1 MSNKKGFTLVELLA
15 VIAILAILVII
26 AMPNV
31 LNMFMNAKKSSFI
44 TEAQNVI
51 KQVTNKYIDESLK
64 GNHISTISND
74 NNPLDLSGNIKYE
87 IEIDSQGNVTS
98 YIISND
104 SYCISSS
111 KKYNE
116 LTKDDVKDDCSYE
129 SLHNVAGTLSKDFY
143 SKTGRTAKDVVSSI
157 TFYSDGRTIDATEK
171 YDVSEAQDNSIIM
184 YVNPT
189 NENSSLIDLTIV
201 ANGKI
206 MFPEDS
212 TKLFY
217 FRSEYPCGYYAVNLS
232 KLEFNSSIDTSKVK
246 SMNSMFRGIITE
258 VIDLSEFN
266 TANVEDMSSLFYESE
281 VKEIKGLEK
290 FNTSKV
296 TNMSDMFYYS
306 RATTLDLSNF
316 DTSNVTNMS
325 GMFRYS
331 SATTLDLSSF
341 DTRKVTN
348 MSGMFAWSRSSATT
362 LNLSSFDTSN
372 VTNMSYMFAATKVE
386 NLNLSV
392 FNTSNVTNMMQ
403 MFYNSPAKEIKGL
416 EKFNTSKVTNM
427 SYMFAATK
435 VENLNLS
442 VFNTSN
448 VTDMSGMFNASS
460 ATTLDLSSFDT
471 SKVTNMS
478 SMFSNSKA
486 TTLDLSSFDTS
497 KVTSMWGMFLG
508 SSATTLDLSSF
519 NTSKVTTMSY
529 MFKNSKATTLDLSS
543 FDTSKVT
550 SMWYMFDNTAATKGY
565 AKDSA
570 TASKFNSIKGKPS
583 RLIFTVK

>member
-31 LNMFMNAKKSSFI
+31 LNMFMNAKKSSFV

-129 SLHNVAGTLSKDFY
+129 SLHNIAGTLSKDFY

-217 FRSEYPCGYYAVNLS
+217 FRSKYPCGPYASALS

-246 SMNSMFRGIITE
+246 SMNSMFGGIITE
-258 VIDLSEFN
+258 VIDLSDFN
-266 TANVEDMSSLFYESE
+266 TANVEDMSRLFYESE

-290 FNTSKV
+290 FDTSKV
-296 TNMSDMFYYS
+296 TD
-306 RATTLDLSNF
+306 
-316 DTSNVTNMS
+316 MS
-325 GMFRYS
+325 GMFS
-331 SATTLDLSSF
+331 GT
-341 DTRKVTN
+341 KVKN
-348 MSGMFAWSRSSATT
+348 
-362 LNLSSFDTSN
+362 LNLSSFDTSK
-372 VTNMSYMFAATKVE
+372 VTDMSFMFQSTKVE
-386 NLNLSV
+386 NLNLRV
-392 FNTSNVTNMMQ
+392 FNTSNVTSMNS
-403 MFYNSPAKEIKGL
+403 MF
-416 EKFNTSKVTNM
+416 
-427 SYMFAATK
+427 
-435 VENLNLS
+435 
-442 VFNTSN
+442 
-448 VTDMSGMFNASS
+448 SGSS

-478 SMFSNSKA
+478 WMFYGSSA

-497 KVTSMWGMFLG
+497 KVTNINDMF
-508 SSATTLDLSSF
+508 
-519 NTSKVTTMSY
+519 Y
-529 MFKNSKATTLDLSS
+529 
-543 FDTSKVT
+543 
-550 SMWYMFDNTAATKGY
+550 NTAATKGY

-570 TASKFNSIKGKPS
+570 TASKFNSTKGKPS
-583 RLIFTVK
+583 RLTFTVK

>member
-31 LNMFMNAKKSSFI
+31 LNMFMNAKKSSFV

-129 SLHNVAGTLSKDFY
+129 SLHNIAGTLSKDFY

-157 TFYSDGRTIDATEK
+157 TFYSDGRTINVTEK

-212 TKLFY
+212 TKLFD
-217 FRSEYPCGYYAVNLS
+217 FRSEYSCGQYSVNLS

-246 SMNSMFRGIITE
+246 IMNSMFRGIITE

-266 TANVEDMSSLFYESE
+266 TANVEDMSRLFYKSK
-281 VKEIKGLEK
+281 VKEIKGLNTLNTK
-290 FNTSKV
+290 KLKDISYMFSMTDNLSLIDLSSFDTSKV
-296 TNMSDMFYYS
+296 TNMSNMFFYS
-306 RATTLDLSNF
+306 L
-316 DTSNVTNMS
+316 
-325 GMFRYS
+325 
-331 SATTLDLSSF
+331 
-341 DTRKVTN
+341 
-348 MSGMFAWSRSSATT
+348 
-362 LNLSSFDTSN
+362 
-372 VTNMSYMFAATKVE
+372 
-386 NLNLSV
+386 
-392 FNTSNVTNMMQ
+392 
-403 MFYNSPAKEIKGL
+403 AKEIKGL
-416 EKFNTSKVTNM
+416 EKFNTSN
-427 SYMFAATK
+427 
-435 VENLNLS
+435 
-442 VFNTSN
+442 
-448 VTDMSGMFNASS
+448 
-460 ATTLDLSSFDT
+460 
-471 SKVTNMS
+471 VTNMS

-497 KVTSMWGMFLG
+497 KVTSMGNMFSNSKATTLDLSSFDTSKVTNMYGMFER

-519 NTSKVTTMSY
+519 DTSKVTNMSMMFEYSPAKEIKGLEKFDTSNVTTMFY
-529 MFKNSKATTLDLSS
+529 MFSGTKVENLNLSGFDTSKVTNMSHMFYNSKATTLDLSS

-550 SMWYMFDNTAATKGY
+550 SMGSMFSNSKATTLDLSSFDTSKVTDMWYMFDNTAATKGY

>member
-15 VIAILAILVII
+15 VIAILAILVLI

-116 LTKDDVKDDCSYE
+116 LTKDDVKYDCSYE
-129 SLHNVAGTLSKDFY
+129 SLHNIAGTLSKDFY
-143 SKTGRTAKDVVSSI
+143 SKTGRTAKDVVASI

-258 VIDLSEFN
+258 AIDLSEFN
-266 TANVEDMSSLFYESE
+266 TANVEDMSRLFYESK

-296 TNMSDMFYYS
+296 TTMSDMFYYS
-306 RATTLDLSNF
+306 SATTLDLSNF

-372 VTNMSYMFAATKVE
+372 
-386 NLNLSV
+386 
-392 FNTSNVTNMMQ
+392 
-403 MFYNSPAKEIKGL
+403 
-416 EKFNTSKVTNM
+416 VTNM

>member
-31 LNMFMNAKKSSFI
+31 LNMFMNAKKSSFV

-129 SLHNVAGTLSKDFY
+129 SLHNIAGTLSKDFY

-217 FRSEYPCGYYAVNLS
+217 FRSKYPCGPYASALS

-246 SMNSMFRGIITE
+246 SMNSMFGGIITE
-258 VIDLSEFN
+258 VIDLSDFN
-266 TANVEDMSSLFYESE
+266 TANVEDMSRLFYESE

-290 FNTSKV
+290 FDTSKV
-296 TNMSDMFYYS
+296 TD
-306 RATTLDLSNF
+306 
-316 DTSNVTNMS
+316 MS
-325 GMFRYS
+325 GMFS
-331 SATTLDLSSF
+331 GT
-341 DTRKVTN
+341 KVEN
-348 MSGMFAWSRSSATT
+348 
-362 LNLSSFDTSN
+362 LNLSSFDTSK
-372 VTNMSYMFAATKVE
+372 VTDMSGMFSGTKVKNLNLSSFDTSKVTDMSFMFQSTKVE
-386 NLNLSV
+386 NLNLRV
-392 FNTSNVTNMMQ
+392 FNTSNVTSMNS
-403 MFYNSPAKEIKGL
+403 MF
-416 EKFNTSKVTNM
+416 
-427 SYMFAATK
+427 
-435 VENLNLS
+435 
-442 VFNTSN
+442 
-448 VTDMSGMFNASS
+448 SGSS

-478 SMFSNSKA
+478 WMFYGSSA

-497 KVTSMWGMFLG
+497 KVTNMNDMF
-508 SSATTLDLSSF
+508 
-519 NTSKVTTMSY
+519 Y
-529 MFKNSKATTLDLSS
+529 NS
-543 FDTSKVT
+543 
-550 SMWYMFDNTAATKGY
+550 AATKGY

-570 TASKFNSIKGKPS
+570 TASKFNSTKGKPS
-583 RLIFTVK
+583 RLTFTVK